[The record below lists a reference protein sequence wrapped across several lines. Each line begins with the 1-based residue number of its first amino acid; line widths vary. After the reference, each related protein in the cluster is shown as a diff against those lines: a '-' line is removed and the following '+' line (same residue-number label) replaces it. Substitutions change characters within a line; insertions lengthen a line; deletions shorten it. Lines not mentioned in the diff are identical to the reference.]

1 MQMAKIKAHIMKP
14 GSKKEVGKAKFSATS
29 KAVDP
34 GLAALFASSV
44 SIQNSLLTKVQPQ
57 IKEADAGYSYDL
69 SNRSPRHF
77 KKPFSKNLSHR
88 QPTRSTMREKEG
100 IPRLRTS

>member
-1 MQMAKIKAHIMKP
+1 MQMAKIKAHTMKP

-44 SIQNSLLTKVQPQ
+44 SIQNSFLTKVQPQ
-57 IKEADAGYSYDL
+57 IKQADAGYS
-69 SNRSPRHF
+69 
-77 KKPFSKNLSHR
+77 
-88 QPTRSTMREKEG
+88 
-100 IPRLRTS
+100 